1 MGRSKARAYI
11 FPAQEPITRSEHLPY
26 LLLELS
32 YQTELFLGRLSRQAN
47 NAFVYWPTRAPHYF
61 CNKWINYLEGRGNSK
76 NWIVAGLQ
84 VGIQSAFRHI
94 GSTANCTLNLP
105 LRKHIF
111 FAGKSKLKITR
122 SVKTIS
128 QPKRERCSLLVMG
141 SCPALTLQ
149 IGPCFGRPEQE
160 DWVAVIHEKGPS
172 GQNQFWKLREMK
184 RGLGIKPGSNKYS
197 SWT

>member
-1 MGRSKARAYI
+1 MCPPPKTLFVPFALHCLYSSFFELLRKLY
-11 FPAQEPITRSEHLPY
+11 FPQEPITRSEHLPY

-32 YQTELFLGRLSRQAN
+32 FLQTELFLERLSRQAN

-61 CNKWINYLEGRGNSK
+61 CNKWINYFEGRGNSK

-105 LRKHIF
+105 LMKHIF
-111 FAGKSKLKITR
+111 FAGNSKLKITR
-122 SVKTIS
+122 SVKTIC

-141 SCPALTLQ
+141 SWFSPYFKHHCPPIPAS
-149 IGPCFGRPEQE
+149 C
-160 DWVAVIHEKGPS
+160 K
-172 GQNQFWKLREMK
+172 
-184 RGLGIKPGSNKYS
+184 
-197 SWT
+197 

>member
-1 MGRSKARAYI
+1 MWKYSVIDFSFETSNRSSWTMYTVLYLYSCYGCI
-11 FPAQEPITRSEHLPY
+11 FVLGQEPITRSEHLPY

-32 YQTELFLGRLSRQAN
+32 FLQTELFLERLSRQAN

-111 FAGKSKLKITR
+111 FRGKFKTKNNSVCENDISTKKRTLFAPSDGLLTR
-122 SVKTIS
+122 SKV
-128 QPKRERCSLLVMG
+128 
-141 SCPALTLQ
+141 LT
-149 IGPCFGRPEQE
+149 
-160 DWVAVIHEKGPS
+160 
-172 GQNQFWKLREMK
+172 
-184 RGLGIKPGSNKYS
+184 
-197 SWT
+197 